1 MDISEIFFYFII
13 FLYTIIYNH
22 EQTSTYK
29 VCWMPDKKFDQ
40 VKDEVVRHGGY
51 YVHFYFDMHSKN
63 PESLQNIMV
72 GFVGKLTKEA
82 GVEVAVGE
90 IDKPIEDGGM
100 YSTTAKVSLLIVNF
114 SSLVRVTMS
123 YAPIAVDVQEP
134 LDAKIDAGE
143 LQNALLGISA
153 TAQDLTTHIIS
164 KGLEQK
170 DKENFTRQMV
180 KKAELGKKVRDEM
193 QKNGGEKK
201 E

>member
-1 MDISEIFFYFII
+1 MS
-13 FLYTIIYNH
+13 
-22 EQTSTYK
+22 
-29 VCWMPDKKFDQ
+29 DKKFEQ
-40 VKDEVVRHGGY
+40 LKDEIVKHGGY

-72 GFVGKLTKEA
+72 GFIGKLTKEA
-82 GVEVAVGE
+82 GVEMAVGE
-90 IDKPIEDGGM
+90 IDEPIEDGGM

-114 SSLVRVTMS
+114 ASLVRVTMS
-123 YAPIAVDVQEP
+123 YAPIAVDVEEP

-164 KGLEQK
+164 KGLNNEDK
-170 DKENFTRQMV
+170 DNFTKQMV
-180 KKAELGKKVRDEM
+180 KKAELGKKIREGMVKDDKE
-193 QKNGGEKK
+193 EK